1 MLASLLKFVAF
12 LSLFSCTATSIIVAN
27 NVISGSTLN
36 AEVAAALK
44 VLDLASASIS
54 SFQAKDD
61 LLPFVTVSYAQT
73 IDGSM

>member
-1 MLASLLKFVAF
+1 MLASLSKFVAL
-12 LSLFSCTATSIIVAN
+12 LSLFSCTATSIISAN